1 MQIIKK
7 IKSLIMIL
15 CLFYNSTANALENKI
30 LFKVNNEIITSID
43 IFNEIKYL
51 KILNKNLQSLKKDQ
65 IFEISKNSIIKEKIK
80 IIELSKYY
88 ESFDVDEKFYEL
100 LMQDFIKRIGL
111 RTKKEAK
118 EYLKNNEVDFDD
130 VKRKIQ
136 IELLWND
143 LIVRKY
149 SKDIKINKDIIKE
162 EILRNN
168 YQKEFLISEI
178 LFNLEQSEKLE
189 TKLKEIQIEIIKSGF
204 ANAALIYSISD
215 SANNGGNL
223 GWIKVSA
230 LNPRIK
236 KNIIN
241 LKVGEITDPIV
252 IPGGFLILKI
262 EDKKDSEKIIDLE
275 EETKI
280 IEREIANKQ
289 LNQFSN
295 IYFSRVKQ
303 EVQINGF

>member
-1 MQIIKK
+1 MEIIKK
-7 IKSLIMIL
+7 IKNLLIIL
-15 CLFYNSTANALENKI
+15 CLFYNSTAIALENKI

-51 KILNKNLQSLKKDQ
+51 KILNKNLQSLKQNQ
-65 IFEISKNSIIKEKIK
+65 IFEISKNSIIREKVK

-100 LMQDFIKRIGL
+100 LMQDFIKKLGL

-130 VKRKIQ
+130 VKRKIK

-149 SKDIKINKDIIKE
+149 SKDIKINKNKIKE

-189 TKLKEIQIEIIKSGF
+189 TKLKEIQIEITKSGF
-204 ANAALIYSISD
+204 ANAALIHSISD

-241 LKVGEITDPIV
+241 LKVGEMTDPIV

-262 EDKKDSEKIIDLE
+262 ENKKDTERIIDLE
-275 EETKI
+275 KETKI
-280 IEREIANKQ
+280 IEKEIANKQ